1 MLSNCAFRAQL
12 ALPGQRVLFDYW
24 QDIAGDRA
32 MPVRADFDPLK
43 FPHLLPDLGLIDLR
57 EGFDRGHFRLAGT
70 RLRDVYGREITGLRL
85 SEVFAGSRA
94 EPWRTVHSHIATEAV
109 CAQGLLQAP
118 AVERDHV
125 VIQWLRLPLSDDGV
139 RVDRILCHDI
149 RHDSLPHSPA
159 RFSNAKAASEFTV
172 YCAGR
177 QTRATARA

>member
-12 ALPGQRVLFDYW
+12 ALPGQRMLFDYW

-85 SEVFAGSRA
+85 TEVFSGTRA
-94 EPWRTVHSHIATEAV
+94 AQWRTVHSRIATEAV

-118 AVERDHV
+118 AAERDHV
-125 VIQWLRLPLSDDGV
+125 VVQWLRLPLSDDGT

-149 RHDSLPHSPA
+149 RHDSLQHSPE
-159 RFSNAKAASEFTV
+159 RFSGAKAASEFTV

-177 QTRATARA
+177 KTRATARA